1 MNVSLTP
8 RLEELVQA
16 KLTTGLY
23 TSASEVIREALR
35 LLEQRDRLREIRIEE
50 LRNDLA
56 VGLGQLDRGEATEY
70 DDESLT
76 SFADNVKSK
85 GRKRMAKKKRPA

>member
-16 KLTTGLY
+16 KLATGLY

-35 LLEQRDRLREIRIEE
+35 LLEQRDYLRGVRIEE
-50 LRNDLA
+50 LRTELA
-56 VGLGQLDRGEATEY
+56 IGLDQLDRGETTEY
-70 DDESLT
+70 DDNSLA
-76 SFADNVKSK
+76 SLADDVKLS
-85 GRKRMAKKKRPA
+85 GRKRIAVENRQA